1 MARVARAGRFFG
13 FGLAIYLLSYLYIY
27 DIGVWTLPPARIK
40 GRAQNSLQVGVRLPL
55 YELRLLSSCVRAR
68 RDHNPPYPPL
78 VSALRLVCCLRI
90 QIWLSLSSCCACSHR
105 VFTLG
110 APCMGLLGPCR
121 LKSFLRQ
128 SIYYHIALSF
138 ITFLFGYGTVPSGSK
153 FKILYRTV
161 S

>member
-40 GRAQNSLQVGVRLPL
+40 GRAQNSSHNRLPVSL
-55 YELRLLSSCVRAR
+55 LRAQAAFVLCSRIPA
-68 RDHNPPYPPL
+68 DHNPPYPPL

-90 QIWLSLSSCCACSHR
+90 QIWLSLSSCYACSHR

-128 SIYYHIALSF
+128 SIYYHIF
-138 ITFLFGYGTVPSGSK
+138 ISMT
-153 FKILYRTV
+153 
-161 S
+161 